1 MEVSYH
7 EGLPR
12 PSDASNTEI
21 TTYMWPGFLG
31 EFDYSTLAF
40 QVWELVGPTT
50 WNPRPDI
57 LFPPYACIGTHS
69 TTIYRWRDSQAE
81 WVQEGSLVR
90 RLRLL
95 AP

>member
-7 EGLPR
+7 EGIPR
-12 PSDASNTEI
+12 PIDAINTEI

-31 EFDYSTLAF
+31 IFDHSTLVF

-50 WNPRPDI
+50 WNPRSDI
-57 LFPPYACIGTHS
+57 LMPPYNCIGSYHA
-69 TTIYRWRDSQAE
+69 TIYKWKDSQAE

-90 RLRLL
+90 KLLLR